1 MSNPVLSLR
10 LGPNDLHQE
19 RRSGLAQTSAIDDR
33 PSSLQKS
40 LTTLN
45 GTSTDILASA
55 LVSLDGLIIASAL
68 MIPVDED
75 TVGAMSAAMLSFG
88 GRVAEEFTR
97 GTLEQILIKGESG
110 YVLLTKAGEDAVLC
124 VITSSMAKLGLIFLE
139 CKRTSL
145 KLSEALD

>member
-10 LGPNDLHQE
+10 LGPNDPHQE
-19 RRSGLAQTSAIDDR
+19 RRNGMAQTSAIDDR
-33 PSSLQKS
+33 PSSLQKT

-45 GTSTDILASA
+45 GTSSDILASA

-88 GRVAEEFTR
+88 GRVADEFTR

-124 VITSSMAKLGLIFLE
+124 VITNSMAKLGLIFLE
-139 CKRTSL
+139 CKRTSV